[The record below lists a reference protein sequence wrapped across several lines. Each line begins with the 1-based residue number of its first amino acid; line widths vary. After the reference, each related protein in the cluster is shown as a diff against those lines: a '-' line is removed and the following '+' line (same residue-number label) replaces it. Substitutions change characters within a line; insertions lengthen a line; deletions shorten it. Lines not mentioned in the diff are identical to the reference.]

1 MMTVTLEL
9 SPEQEVKL
17 RSYIARRDREGIS
30 QLLVAAFA
38 PTVEVL
44 LDRERDRAVENESQ
58 FETFADRLADRFA
71 TYFPSHP
78 PVLSDYG
85 ISRAGIYEERL

>member
-1 MMTVTLEL
+1 MG
-9 SPEQEVKL
+9 SDNRKL
-17 RSYIARRDREGIS
+17 WRDREGIS

-44 LDRERDRAVENESQ
+44 LDRERAVENESQ
-58 FETFADRLADRFA
+58 FETIADRLADEFA